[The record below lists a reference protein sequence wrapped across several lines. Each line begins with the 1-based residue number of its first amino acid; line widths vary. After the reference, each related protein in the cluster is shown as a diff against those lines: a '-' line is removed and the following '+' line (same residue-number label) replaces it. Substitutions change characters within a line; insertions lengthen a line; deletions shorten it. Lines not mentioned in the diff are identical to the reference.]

1 MASFRFPPVA
11 FVATNALMLAT
22 PLNALAE
29 TCETDNSVYNMP
41 LLLFVSLVG
50 ATVGGK
56 VPIFKADLTL
66 QLLGESSLI

>member
-1 MASFRFPPVA
+1 MA

-29 TCETDNSVYNMP
+29 TCETDNSVFNMP

-56 VPIFKADLTL
+56 VPKFNADLTL
-66 QLLGESSLI
+66 QIIKRKFSD